1 MRLAD
6 KNMSTVSFQVQNF
19 SLSLVILC
27 CLKLLYIM
35 YCTNCELLYAPNTL
49 LHFIPQDV
57 YISLPPP
64 LTPNEDCLTKI
75 STPEYRF
82 RISAHI
88 KEQCREKYGGRS
100 VSGHLESL
108 PEVSLNSIALDKQRN
123 FMYTAVKGAFG
134 NKWSKLMVEVNKRD
148 GGVDNLIK
156 VAPFFRT
163 EDGKKY
169 LESSKDLFKF
179 YFVRNPLDRVI
190 SGYYYYFIDLKFA
203 RNYLNGKALKELI
216 AINGL
221 NLKNLKNI
229 TFQQYLMWII
239 HGSSAELH
247 FGVQYNIIQPCIID
261 YTLDGIF
268 EILTMQRMA
277 VANKIL
283 DLKTPKSIFTT
294 VRDLTYLTEEANK
307 LLHNVS
313 PNVMDKFYNKYSA
326 DYNTWNYSKPEDWW
340 YPYPGLIRNMRIPN
354 PIMLNNDFPKARDV
368 TEEDMVMLSN
378 LSGEQSSKSKRQS
391 NLSSTIKTSFIVKV
405 TIIIRILLH
414 YLL

>member
-1 MRLAD
+1 
-6 KNMSTVSFQVQNF
+6 
-19 SLSLVILC
+19 
-27 CLKLLYIM
+27 
-35 YCTNCELLYAPNTL
+35 
-49 LHFIPQDV
+49 
-57 YISLPPP
+57 
-64 LTPNEDCLTKI
+64 
-75 STPEYRF
+75 
-82 RISAHI
+82 
-88 KEQCREKYGGRS
+88 
-100 VSGHLESL
+100 
-108 PEVSLNSIALDKQRN
+108 
-123 FMYTAVKGAFG
+123 
-134 NKWSKLMVEVNKRD
+134 
-148 GGVDNLIK
+148 
-156 VAPFFRT
+156 
-163 EDGKKY
+163 
-169 LESSKDLFKF
+169 
-179 YFVRNPLDRVI
+179 
-190 SGYYYYFIDLKFA
+190 
-203 RNYLNGKALKELI
+203 
-216 AINGL
+216 
-221 NLKNLKNI
+221 
-229 TFQQYLMWII
+229 MWII